1 MSKVELKKKWWITNR
16 PKNAKGAELEKA
28 LGLVDDANA
37 EKRAAALAALKPAI
51 AKACAEL
58 EKLDKKGNS
67 ALLKELSQLEDM
79 ADAEAKKL
87 QADAAKAKVAAK
99 AAEKTSDTATEGGDA
114 EEETSAEKMFD
125 PELHRSTLKR
135 ATRQPL
141 VFAFSVSTKPENRH
155 LALGMRGMPAA
166 FGRLTKARS
175 EGAKVCFGHA
185 QAAPGEASKLLLLLD
200 SVLVPGTVKAFR
212 LYLKENK
219 LTLFRKVAVIVA
231 GQEAE
236 SESDDDDTPGDLSA
250 TPEIAAG
257 GGAPEQA
264 AAASA
269 ASARPPTPQQLEV
282 LEDRRREFKRARAQ
296 WVAVKLRAEQDL
308 EKVKDGAHMAYM
320 ADASQ
325 FPKIVEGCKQIDAI
339 LDNLDDELRD
349 TLDQYASTPLH
360 NQKRLQDLAV
370 TAAEILER
378 YQRFVANDK
387 MMQAI
392 DHKEFA
398 DVTVH
403 APVTKALADLRK
415 AFA

>member
-16 PKNAKGAELEKA
+16 PKNAKGVELEKA

-37 EKRAAALAALKPAI
+37 EKRAASLAALKPAI

-58 EKLDKKGNS
+58 EKLDKKGNG

-99 AAEKTSDTATEGGDA
+99 AAEKTSDTATEGVDA

-125 PELHRSTLKR
+125 PELHRNTLKR

-141 VFAFSVSTKPENRH
+141 VFAFSVSTKSENRH
-155 LALGMRGMPAA
+155 LALGTRGMPAA

-175 EGAKVCFGHA
+175 EGAKVCFGRA

-236 SESDDDDTPGDLSA
+236 SESDDDDTPVDLGA
-250 TPEIAAG
+250 TAETAAG
-257 GGAPEQA
+257 GVAPEQA
-264 AAASA
+264 AASA
-269 ASARPPTPQQLEV
+269 ASVTPPTPQQIEV

-325 FPKIVEGCKQIDAI
+325 FPKIVAGCKQIDAI

-360 NQKRLQDLAV
+360 NQKKLQGLAV